1 VGEVRADDR
10 IRTLLTA
17 VPQLLR
23 ADRPPAAA
31 LRDIAEVARSLFA
44 ARYAAAALV
53 EDDGSIGPATFSGF
67 PGPALEAMRAA
78 PHGDSLFTSL
88 DGQGAVRF
96 DDVPSA
102 AVPIPAGHPP
112 IRHLLATS
120 LRAQGRVVGVL
131 YVADCTNDE
140 PFTVVDEKLADEAG
154 ELLGAS
160 LANLQLLRDALH
172 ARSWMR
178 AAAGITQE
186 LFAGELRRPLQHIA
200 DRVHELADADFVG
213 LAVLEDGALVVRH
226 ATGPELDPL
235 VVGRE
240 LPLVR
245 TTLAERTIRSGRGQV
260 VASLDPEERDSL
272 QRWSGMEVGPAM
284 VLPLRGADAILGIM
298 FVGREVGSWRFTE
311 TDVEIAG
318 SFANHAAIAVE
329 LANARQ
335 VAEHLHLLEDRNRI
349 GRDLH
354 DHVVQRLFGT
364 GMSLQR
370 VVKQVDGPARERVSD
385 AITTLDDTIRQIRN
399 TIMSLRAPEEEAT
412 LEALIADIARE
423 ATPLLGFSPMIALE
437 SPTGELA
444 GPLAADL
451 AACVRE
457 GLSNAVRHANAGNVE
472 IHAAVDTSSLV
483 LTLRDNGVGIQSD
496 RRSGL
501 DNMSARV
508 KQYGGQLE
516 VNTAPGSGTE
526 LSWRVPM
533 PRQKPTS

>member
-1 VGEVRADDR
+1 
-10 IRTLLTA
+10 
-17 VPQLLR
+17 
-23 ADRPPAAA
+23 
-31 LRDIAEVARSLFA
+31 
-44 ARYAAAALV
+44 
-53 EDDGSIGPATFSGF
+53 
-67 PGPALEAMRAA
+67 
-78 PHGDSLFTSL
+78 
-88 DGQGAVRF
+88 
-96 DDVPSA
+96 
-102 AVPIPAGHPP
+102 
-112 IRHLLATS
+112 
-120 LRAQGRVVGVL
+120 
-131 YVADCTNDE
+131 
-140 PFTVVDEKLADEAG
+140 
-154 ELLGAS
+154 
-160 LANLQLLRDALH
+160 
-172 ARSWMR
+172 
-178 AAAGITQE
+178 
-186 LFAGELRRPLQHIA
+186 
-200 DRVHELADADFVG
+200 
-213 LAVLEDGALVVRH
+213 
-226 ATGPELDPL
+226 
-235 VVGRE
+235 
-240 LPLVR
+240 
-245 TTLAERTIRSGRGQV
+245 
-260 VASLDPEERDSL
+260 
-272 QRWSGMEVGPAM
+272 M
-284 VLPLRGADAILGIM
+284 VLPLRGADGILGIM
-298 FVGREVGSWRFTE
+298 FVGREVSSWRFTE

-354 DHVVQRLFGT
+354 DHVIQRLFGT

-423 ATPLLGFSPMIALE
+423 ATPLLGFRPMIALE
-437 SPTGELA
+437 APTGELA

-472 IHAAVDTSSLV
+472 ILAAVDTSSLV

-516 VNTAPGSGTE
+516 VNTAPGAGTE

-533 PRQKPTS
+533 PRQKPKS